1 MPAYLDRFFPI
12 ECWTHESRVSH
23 NRVVIRSDHA
33 SNPSFFR
40 FPVHPQLAFK
50 TPSVDFRFSNLKAAK
65 RVWTVPSI
73 HGEVDRLRK
82 LHDQLLPELKAG
94 DRVVYLG
101 NYIGVGHDSAPV
113 IDELLTFRRMA
124 LAIAGF
130 QPTDLVY
137 LRGQQEELL
146 QRIFQLQFAS
156 TPWVVYEWMLD
167 QGLAPTLESYGIDAR
182 EGLNAAAADTNRLS
196 RWTNFVRHMVY
207 RREGHDQFFGS
218 LKRAA
223 FTNVSDEKPMLFV
236 NTGVKTDL
244 RLEDQGDRF
253 WWGGDDFQ
261 TITDAYDPF
270 GRVIRG
276 YDPQRRGLYINCVT
290 ATMDNGCGFG
300 GSLACAAWEKDGSV
314 GQIFEA

>member
-1 MPAYLDRFFPI
+1 MSQPAFQR
-12 ECWTHESRVSH
+12 
-23 NRVVIRSDHA
+23 
-33 SNPSFFR
+33 
-40 FPVHPQLAFK
+40 
-50 TPSVDFRFSNLKAAK
+50 SVDFRFATLAGAK
-65 RVWTVPSI
+65 RVWTIPSI
-73 HGEVDRLRK
+73 HGEATRLRA
-82 LHDQLLPELKAG
+82 LHDALIGQIKPG
-94 DRVVYLG
+94 DRIVYLG
-101 NYIGVGHDSAPV
+101 NYVGHGTDSAPV
-113 IDELLTFRRMA
+113 IDEILAFRRMV
-124 LAIAGF
+124 LAMAGM
-130 QPTDLVY
+130 QPTDFVY

-146 QRIFQLQFAS
+146 SRIFQLQFAS

-167 QGLAPTLESYGIDAR
+167 QGLAHTLESYGIDQR
-182 EGLNAAAADTNRLS
+182 EGLNAAAADTNRLA
-196 RWTNFVRHMVY
+196 RWTSFVRHMIY
-207 RREGHDQFFGS
+207 RREGHDIFFGN

-223 FTNVSDEKPMLFV
+223 FTGKDADKAMLFV

-270 GRVIRG
+270 ARVVRG

-300 GSLACAAWEKDGSV
+300 GSLACASWNPDASV